1 MTYNPLMPARPDT
14 RPAPD
19 SDASSASIGPA
30 PILSSAERSVL
41 RAQAHALSPVVM
53 IGDAGLTDAVAAET
67 DRALSSHGLI
77 KIRVQG
83 DDRAARAAMAIDLS
97 QRLGCALV
105 QSIGKMLVLW
115 RPLADAPQTRT
126 PIRRRVATPPKK
138 LAAEGKPA
146 PAKRARPGVPR
157 AEPAVPAATRL
168 RPAPR
173 AARVMGPGSRTARG
187 ALNTSITPVNRGQGA
202 GNTPA
207 EPNRRAGSKRPQPVG
222 LNAPVRSPA
231 RSTTGKQA
239 SGARGAKPAAK
250 PRSGMSAPVKPRSA
264 GKKSVASA
272 SSARSPAPAPRR
284 SSSGTRP
291 ATGSARPGSRTR
303 GPRRAP

>member
-1 MTYNPLMPARPDT
+1 MPSRPNA

-19 SDASSASIGPA
+19 FEPLSASIGPA
-30 PILSSAERSVL
+30 PILSSAERSAL

-53 IGDAGLTDAVAAET
+53 IGDAGLTDAVGAET

-77 KIRVQG
+77 KVRVQG
-83 DDRAARAAMAIDLS
+83 DDRAARAAMATELS

-115 RPLADAPQTRT
+115 RPIADAPQIKT

-146 PAKRARPGVPR
+146 PTKRARPGVPR
-157 AEPAVPAATRL
+157 AEPAAPTPTRL

-187 ALNTSITPVNRGQGA
+187 ALNPAITPVNRSQGA
-202 GNTPA
+202 SNSPA

-222 LNAPVRSPA
+222 LNAPVRSAA

-239 SGARGAKPAAK
+239 SGARSAKTAAKTAAK
-250 PRSGMSAPVKPRSA
+250 PRSGMTAPVKPRSA
-264 GKKSVASA
+264 GKKSVAGA
-272 SSARSPAPAPRR
+272 SGARSTAPAPRR

-291 ATGSARPGSRTR
+291 ATGTARPGSRSR
-303 GPRRAP
+303 GPRRVP